1 MAKNTITMRCKICF
15 FLSIF
20 LLVISCGDN
29 DKKMDSSGVKDS
41 IVSNDEKI
49 QSKINITLSKASRD
63 AVKDWSEFEE
73 VDDFMLNY
81 YSISKSD
88 ALSLSAE
95 LNDLVTLMR
104 DSVRVETLNVP
115 TIQARLNVLQ
125 NETLRLMDMSTINS
139 ITYEE
144 VSQEVYSILEVY
156 DSFLSRI
163 NTIYKAEELQKA
175 LEFDTETPVEVPND
189 NSKKSKVPPRGRTSL
204 GGGTN

>member
-1 MAKNTITMRCKICF
+1 MRCKICF